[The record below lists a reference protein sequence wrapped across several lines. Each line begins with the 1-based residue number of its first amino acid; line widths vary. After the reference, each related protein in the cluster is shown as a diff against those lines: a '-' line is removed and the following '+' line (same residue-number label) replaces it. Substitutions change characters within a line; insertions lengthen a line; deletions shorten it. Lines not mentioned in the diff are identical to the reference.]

1 MFWRRQSSLF
11 KPNVVYTP
19 GSMNLL
25 LQLGPSFFAIP
36 MVFFGLQYFR
46 YGRFVGGMP
55 PAPPWAPGGAVGAY
69 VTGALL
75 IIAGVSILIGK
86 KARGGAALVGGL
98 FLFCVAVFHS
108 PRIHDLLY
116 SGTERTRA
124 LEPLALSG
132 AALALISLLPSDR
145 ISSPQH
151 TPDWLTR
158 TGRWLFALSMIV
170 FGVQHFLYTQFIAT
184 LVTSWIP
191 GHLFWV
197 YFTGVGMIVTGL
209 TILAEKLG
217 RLAATWLGIMFLL
230 WVVVLHAPRVAAALH
245 NGDEWNSAFVALAFS
260 GASFIVA
267 RTLQSHE
274 SS

>member
-1 MFWRRQSSLF
+1 
-11 KPNVVYTP
+11 
-19 GSMNLL
+19 MNLL
-25 LQLGPSFFAIP
+25 LELGRYFFSIP

-55 PAPPWAPGGAVGAY
+55 PVPPWAPGGAVGAY

-75 IIAGVSILIGK
+75 IVAGVSILIGK
-86 KARGGAALVGGL
+86 KARWGAALVGGL
-98 FLFCVAVFHS
+98 FLFCVVVFHS
-108 PRIHDLLY
+108 PRIHDILY

-132 AALALISLLPSDR
+132 AAFALISLLPSDR
-145 ISSPQH
+145 TGSPRLDR

-170 FGVQHFLYTQFIAT
+170 FGIQHFQYAQFIAT

-197 YFTGVGMIVTGL
+197 YFTGVAMIVTGL
-209 TILAEKLG
+209 AILAEKLG

-230 WVVVLHAPRVAAALH
+230 WVLVLHAPRVAAARH

-267 RTLQSHE
+267 RTLPGDALH
-274 SS
+274 